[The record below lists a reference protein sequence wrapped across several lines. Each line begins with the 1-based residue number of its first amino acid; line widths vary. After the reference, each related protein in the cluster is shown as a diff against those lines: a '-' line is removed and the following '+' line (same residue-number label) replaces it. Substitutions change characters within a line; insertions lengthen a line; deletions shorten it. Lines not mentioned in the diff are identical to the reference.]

1 MTTPILPVLIVDDE
15 LVNRDMLSRRLEKRG
30 YPSVLAA
37 SGQEALDTLAGQPV
51 SAVLLDVQMPGMSG
65 LDVLRIIRERWA
77 PAELPVLMVTA
88 KDQSEDVVTALDL
101 GANDYITK
109 PIDFP
114 VVMARLRTQLALK
127 DAEARVRASEER
139 YALAAKGANDGL
151 WDWDL
156 AAQRLHYSERWK
168 AIVGCADSEVG
179 TDPDEWFGRVHADDL
194 QRLRHDLDAHLSGG
208 VSLFENEHRIR
219 HTSGAFRWVL
229 ARGMVV
235 RNGAGTPVRMA
246 GSQSDITDSK
256 VVDGLTG
263 LPNRMLLHDRLE
275 RVLAQH
281 VQEGTGGCAV
291 LMLDLDDFKLVNEA
305 HSQTCGDQLLLAV
318 ARRLEGSLRATDG
331 VARPGPAAPDEYTV
345 ARLGGDEFVILLPH
359 VRESF
364 DAMRVAERVQRA
376 LARPF
381 PIDAREIFATVS
393 IGITLSGGD
402 PATTPDDL
410 LRDAGTAMGCAKTMG
425 KGRIEMFDVGMR
437 EKLVERLRLE
447 TALRLGLE
455 RDEFLPYF
463 QPLVDLET
471 GHLAG
476 FEALIRWRQPD
487 GSVLSPGVFVP
498 LIEANGLLLPIGR
511 KFVAEVC
518 RQIRVWRDA
527 YPLGAPVPV
536 NVNFASSQFAEEGVL
551 AALLATIAEHG
562 LRPADIVIEIT
573 ESAAI
578 GNIDRAAETLRQ
590 FREAGLRVVLDDF
603 GTGYSSLS
611 CLHELP
617 ISGLKLDR
625 SFIARERR
633 HPAIL
638 HAVVMLAEQLGLT
651 VTAEGIE
658 TEAQYQEAR
667 AQGCGYAQ
675 GYLFSRPLDAEA
687 AGALVHERKVWS
699 FDLAQEPA
707 A

>member
-1 MTTPILPVLIVDDE
+1 MTISTAPVLIVDDE
-15 LVNRDMLSRRLEKRG
+15 LANRDMLSRRLEKRG
-30 YPSVLAA
+30 YASLLAA
-37 SGQEALDTLAGQPV
+37 SGQDALAVLDRDVV

-65 LDVLRIIRERWA
+65 LEVLKTIRARWT

-88 KDQSEDVVTALDL
+88 KDQSDDIVHALDL

-114 VVMARLRTQLALK
+114 VALARLRTQLALK
-127 DAEARVRASEER
+127 DAEARLRASEER

-156 AAQRLHYSERWK
+156 VARQLHYSDRWK
-168 AIVGCADSEVG
+168 AIVGCDDGDIG
-179 TDPDEWFGRVHADDL
+179 TAPEEWFGRVHAEDL
-194 QRLRHDLDAHLSGG
+194 QRLRHDLDAHLAGRAAH
-208 VSLFENEHRIR
+208 FENEHRIR
-219 HTSGAFRWVL
+219 HKSGSFRWVL

-235 RNGAGTPVRMA
+235 RDGHGTPVRMA
-246 GSQSDITDSK
+246 GSQTDITDSK

-275 RVLAQH
+275 RLLFQH
-281 VQEGTGGCAV
+281 AEDASGCCAV
-291 LMLDLDDFKLVNEA
+291 LMLDLDDFKLVNEG
-305 HSQTCGDQLLLAV
+305 HGQHYGDELLRAV

-331 VARPGPAAPDEYTV
+331 VSRPGPAQPGDHTV

-359 VRESF
+359 VRDGV
-364 DAMRVAERVQRA
+364 DAMRVAERVQRT

-381 PIDAREIFATVS
+381 LIDNREIFTSGS
-393 IGITLSGGD
+393 IGIVMSGGA
-402 PATTPDDL
+402 ATTPDDL
-410 LRDAGTAMGCAKTMG
+410 LRDADTAMASAKTLG
-425 KGRIEMFDVGMR
+425 KGRIEVFDVGMR
-437 EKLVERLRLE
+437 ERVLERLRLE

-463 QPLVDLET
+463 QPLVDLKT

-476 FEALIRWRQPD
+476 FEALIRWKQAD
-487 GSVLSPGVFVP
+487 GTIVSPGVFVP
-498 LIEANGLLLPIGR
+498 LIEANGLILPIGR
-511 KFVAEVC
+511 KFVAAVC
-518 RQIRVWRDA
+518 RQLRAWRDA
-527 YPLGAPVPV
+527 YPLGAPVWV

-551 AALLATIAEHG
+551 ATLLATIAEHG
-562 LRPADIVIEIT
+562 LKPADIVVEIT

-625 SFIARERR
+625 SFIASERR

-638 HAVVMLAEQLGLT
+638 RAVVMLAEQLGLS

-658 TEAQYQEAR
+658 TEPQYQQLR
-667 AQGCGYAQ
+667 ALGCGYAQ
-675 GYLFSRPLDAEA
+675 GYLFARPLEAEA
-687 AGALVHERKVWS
+687 AGVLVRERKTWH